1 MAGQELKPTLRSVR
15 HLVIA
20 DASPLIALSLVGQLS
35 ILASMFGSVLVS
47 PLVAK
52 EVLTGKFEQG
62 EAEICAA
69 FESGQLVICDA
80 KEAAIE
86 LSRLD
91 PGETQSILQA
101 VTLMREGAD
110 VLLLMDEKAGRSAAA
125 EFNVACM
132 GTAALIAVAKRQGL
146 IASATAVFEDLLQ
159 REFRLSQA
167 VIREVL
173 AGTGERLEPR
183 R

>member
-1 MAGQELKPTLRSVR
+1 MASQEVKPVR

-20 DASPLIALSLVGQLS
+20 DASPLIALSLVGRLS
-35 ILASMFGSVLVS
+35 ILESLFGRVLLS

-52 EVLTGKFEQG
+52 EVLTGNFERG
-62 EAEICAA
+62 EAELRAA
-69 FESGQLVICDA
+69 FESGQLMICHA
-80 KEAAIE
+80 EEAAIE
-86 LSRLD
+86 LSKLD

-110 VLLLMDEKAGRSAAA
+110 VLLLIDEKAGRSAAA
-125 EFNVACM
+125 EFKVTCM

-146 IASATAVFEDLLQ
+146 IASATALFEELLK

-173 AGTGERLEPR
+173 AGTGERMEPR
-183 R
+183 Q

>member
-1 MAGQELKPTLRSVR
+1 MAGQELKPLR

-20 DASPLIALSLVGQLS
+20 DASPLIALSLVGHLP
-35 ILASMFGSVLVS
+35 ILESLFGKVLVS
-47 PLVAK
+47 PLVIK
-52 EVLTGKFEQG
+52 EVLTGHFERG
-62 EAEICAA
+62 EDDIRAA
-69 FESGQLVICDA
+69 FESGWLVVCEA
-80 KEAAIE
+80 QEAAIT
-86 LSRLD
+86 LSGLD

-110 VLLLMDEKAGRSAAA
+110 VLLLMDEKAGRSAAT
-125 EFNVACM
+125 EFNLACM
-132 GTAALIAVAKRQGL
+132 GTAAVIAVAKRQGL
-146 IASATAVFEDLLQ
+146 IASATALFEELFK

-183 R
+183 K